1 MHFPNNSNSNNRS
14 LLCNPLTDLLN
25 QPYTKTIWVID
36 DDDDDNDEDEDDDD
50 VGDDDDDNDEDDDDD
65 DDVGDDDD
73 DNDED
78 EVTVVEF
85 EKEFLSRTT
94 SLRRDCRS
102 QH

>member
-50 VGDDDDDNDEDDDDD
+50 VGDDDDDNDED
-65 DDVGDDDD
+65 
-73 DNDED
+73 

-85 EKEFLSRTT
+85 EKEFLSRAT